1 MLLMLKVGRTRP
13 LMEPRR
19 GPHAGKSGYPGSQ
32 DADIVIILIF
42 NWIMPQMIVILVSLL
57 PLLFMRINLLMWSSK
72 IYMLMHHE
80 KNALCDSYIVEFIHD
95 ATENCYERGTYAFT
109 YYNNI
114 NFPLFMLKVLM
125 SPVLS
130 LPMLVDSCSQ
140 KLFAHKI
147 PMHRK
152 WVRLKC
158 ASHILHDALF
168 MFQFL
173 SFM

>member
-1 MLLMLKVGRTRP
+1 MTLVNINPT
-13 LMEPRR
+13 
-19 GPHAGKSGYPGSQ
+19 
-32 DADIVIILIF
+32 ILEECQLCIH
-42 NWIMPQMIVILVSLL
+42 VDRV
-57 PLLFMRINLLMWSSK
+57 
-72 IYMLMHHE
+72 
-80 KNALCDSYIVEFIHD
+80 KNMFCDSYIVEFIHD
-95 ATENCYERGTYAFT
+95 ATENYYEGGIYACRSC
-109 YYNNI
+109 NNI
-114 NFPLFMLKVLM
+114 KFPLYVLKILK
-125 SPVLS
+125 LS
-130 LPMLVDSCSQ
+130 LFYLPMQVDSYSH